1 MSALTVDLPA
11 SCPLSGDTDRLH
23 AGKAREIRSMPSC
36 AAVCV
41 PAAPPDRSGLVRQG
55 TLVDLVQMG
64 DEILTRMF

>member
-1 MSALTVDLPA
+1 
-11 SCPLSGDTDRLH
+11 
-23 AGKAREIRSMPSC
+23 MPSC